1 MFMTLAPRA
10 LPSTEALQSHVGG
23 RVMLTFAEEI
33 LLLRL
38 DDEGEFLRINEGAME
53 CVLVRAVLMD
63 LSFCPSG

>member
-1 MFMTLAPRA
+1 
-10 LPSTEALQSHVGG
+10 
-23 RVMLTFAEEI
+23 MLTFAEEI

-63 LSFCPSG
+63 LSFARRVDTEPGRRNALLLPG